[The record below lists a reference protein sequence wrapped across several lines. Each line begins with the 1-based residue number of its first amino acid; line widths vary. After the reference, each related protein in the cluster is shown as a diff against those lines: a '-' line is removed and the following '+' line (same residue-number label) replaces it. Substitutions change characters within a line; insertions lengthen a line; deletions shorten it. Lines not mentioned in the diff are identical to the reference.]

1 MMRHAE
7 VTVEREGTLVAIQL
21 DAESPED
28 VENRRLRELAQS
40 SGPAGDG
47 SLLPDLPVSGQGI
60 DEPGGDESTLE
71 AMRRHGS
78 NAVLTLGSLTG
89 LVKEEHD
96 PSRMRTPR
104 TARAPRGEV
113 VFGGGIPDDL
123 LDDVRPIDDVHGR
136 DPDMVLMDWMGDE
149 TGRTESGLL
158 TDLNPTDEQID
169 YAVRRSRGEEL
180 TPVVPD
186 TAGGM
191 RADFDDYNRFG
202 GDVVAM
208 EMDRRD
214 LSEGSEYRD
223 GSEDAMLQA
232 LMESEA
238 SYGDFRGAREGLA
251 ALREDLGRDIRA
263 EVLGTEG
270 TTTVYRAYSP
280 EIGQVRYSY
289 DSVTGVG
296 RIVGRE

>member
-1 MMRHAE
+1 
-7 VTVEREGTLVAIQL
+7 
-21 DAESPED
+21 

-40 SGPAGDG
+40 SGPAGDD
-47 SLLPDLPVSGQGI
+47 SFLPDFPVSGRWI
-60 DEPGGDESTLE
+60 DEPGGDESTMDAL
-71 AMRRHGS
+71 RRHGS

-89 LVKEEHD
+89 LVEEEHD
-96 PSRMRTPR
+96 RPRMHSGRVPR
-104 TARAPRGEV
+104 RPGGPV
-113 VFGGGIPDDL
+113 VFGGDVPEGL
-123 LDDVRPIDDVHGR
+123 LDDVRPVDDVHGR

-180 TPVVPD
+180 IPVVPD
-186 TAGGM
+186 TAGRM

-214 LSEGSEYRD
+214 LSGGRVERD
-223 GSEDAMLQA
+223 GSDDSLLQA

-238 SYGDFRGAREGLA
+238 SYADIRGAREGLA
-251 ALREDLGRDIRA
+251 ALREDLGRDVEA
-263 EVLGTEG
+263 DVLSTDG
-270 TTTVYRAYSP
+270 TTTVYGAYSP
-280 EIGQVRYSY
+280 GIGRVQYSY
-289 DSVTGVG
+289 DSKTGVG